1 VSKTL
6 YVKSAIPYGLID
18 QILWNTKRS
27 KLIFHIDLQSISRGL
42 YNKNNVFYEI
52 NHYMQNNEPSDKYI
66 NEYREFL
73 NNLFLRFKFYNPF
86 FVTFYDDGHNSQNV
100 SISNSY
106 KGGRSKLSN
115 IIEEDEELM
124 LYRRIKK
131 RYFEEIE
138 KKCTIENVGKV
149 YYLRE
154 YESDLIPFYIITN
167 NYFQSG
173 ENSTLNVVLSN
184 DKDLLQ
190 CCQFNNTVQITNT
203 FIPDERGYSRLRME
217 CWDNNNAVTYIYR
230 KFRKGSIT
238 SKDIPLILALS
249 GDKADQID
257 GIKGIGPK
265 KAINLIENF
274 EIPSDPTEL
283 ENKLE
288 DMPKVIKDNI
298 NMIVKNIKM
307 ISFKEQIKRTKLEKE
322 KL

>member
-1 VSKTL
+1 MENDKPSNK
-6 YVKSAIPYGLID
+6 
-18 QILWNTKRS
+18 
-27 KLIFHIDLQSISRGL
+27 FIS
-42 YNKNNVFYEI
+42 
-52 NHYMQNNEPSDKYI
+52 
-66 NEYREFL
+66 EYREFL

-86 FVTFYDDGHNSQNV
+86 FVTFYDDGKNSQNT

-106 KGGRSKLSN
+106 KGGKSRSKLSDV
-115 IIEEDEELM
+115 IEEDEELM

-138 KKCTIENVGKV
+138 QKCTIENTGKV

-154 YESDLIPFYIITN
+154 YESDLIPFYVVTN
-167 NYFQSG
+167 NYFEAG

-274 EIPSDPTEL
+274 NIPSDPTEL
-283 ENKLE
+283 ENNLE
-288 DMPKVIKDNI
+288 KMPKIIKENI
-298 NMIVKNIKM
+298 GMIVRNIKM
-307 ISFKEQIKRTKLEKE
+307 ISFKEQIKRTNIKKE
-322 KL
+322 IL

>member
-6 YVKSAIPYGLID
+6 YVKSSIPYKLID
-18 QILWNTKRS
+18 QMLWNMQKTK
-27 KLIFHIDLQSISRGL
+27 IVFHIDLQSISRGL

-52 NHYMQNNEPSDKYI
+52 NHYMENDKPSDRYV
-66 NEYREFL
+66 NEYRDFL
-73 NNLFLRFKFYNPF
+73 NNLFIRFKNYNPF

-106 KGGRSKLSN
+106 KGGRSKLSDV
-115 IIEEDEELM
+115 IEEDEELL

-138 KKCTIENVGKV
+138 KCCNIDNVGKV
-149 YYLRE
+149 YYLKE
-154 YESDLIPFYIITN
+154 FESDLIPFYVIKN
-167 NYFQSG
+167 NYFEAG
-173 ENSTLNVVLSN
+173 EPYTLNVVLSN

-190 CCQFNNTVQITNT
+190 CCQFTNTIQITNT
-203 FIPDERGYSRLRME
+203 FIPDERGYSKLRME

-238 SKDIPLILALS
+238 SKDIPLILALA
-249 GDKADQID
+249 GDKADGIK

-274 EIPSDPTEL
+274 DIPSDPMEL
-283 ENKLE
+283 ENYSKKL
-288 DMPKVIKDNI
+288 PIIIKDNLEMVI
-298 NMIVKNIKM
+298 RNIKM
-307 ISFKEQIKRTKLEKE
+307 ISFKEQIKRTIIA
-322 KL
+322 

>member
-1 VSKTL
+1 MSKTL

-52 NHYMQNNEPSDKYI
+52 NQYMQNNETSDKYI

-106 KGGRSKLSN
+106 QGRPSILSN

-283 ENKLE
+283 ENKLD

-298 NMIVKNIKM
+298 DMVVKNIKM
-307 ISFKEQIKRTKLEKE
+307 ISFKEQIKRINLEKE
-322 KL
+322 M

>member
-1 VSKTL
+1 MSKTL

-138 KKCTIENVGKV
+138 KKCTIENIGKV

-173 ENSTLNVVLSN
+173 ENSTLNVILSN

-298 NMIVKNIKM
+298 DMVVKNIKM
-307 ISFKEQIKRTKLEKE
+307 ISFKEQIKRTNLEKE
-322 KL
+322 M

>member
-1 VSKTL
+1 
-6 YVKSAIPYGLID
+6 
-18 QILWNTKRS
+18 
-27 KLIFHIDLQSISRGL
+27 
-42 YNKNNVFYEI
+42 
-52 NHYMQNNEPSDKYI
+52 MQNNEPSDKYI